1 MVRAQGLGCFLNFNE
16 WTWWG
21 ERYVQRTGHFDLHST
36 VVVLICSESN
46 VSHLAGYLEWI
57 FRTSNVS
64 HQNIFQSHELPL
76 PPYFGWLQPQ
86 IFHLFCVNSSFFHHF
101 SHFSRWKSPSK
112 RRPRAPGLRRPS
124 NCGALPGP
132 GAFRSMSWTGG
143 DAGWDVRYTSLSI
156 YIYIWHIYMYIAYII

>member
-1 MVRAQGLGCFLNFNE
+1 M
-16 WTWWG
+16 
-21 ERYVQRTGHFDLHST
+21 S
-36 VVVLICSESN
+36 
-46 VSHLAGYLEWI
+46 LA
-57 FRTSNVS
+57 
-64 HQNIFQSHELPL
+64 QNIFQSHELPL

-86 IFHLFCVNSSFFHHF
+86 IFDLFCVNSSIFHHF

-143 DAGWDVRYTSLSI
+143 DAGCTLHISI
-156 YIYIWHIYMYIAYII
+156 YIYIYGIYTCILHILSSITVYIYIYIYTHLEIYIYIYIYMCVYIYIWIYKHIWHCIYTVYTV